1 MNETDD
7 NSLMKGERIMQSEN
21 IKLFDSELKVMD
33 ILWKEGI
40 VPAKYVADRL
50 TQELGWNKNTTYTL
64 IKRCM
69 KKGAIERTEPNFM
82 CHALIAKEDVQET
95 ETNELINKIYDGSVD
110 KLFAALLGR
119 KKLSTEQIEKL
130 KQIVDSLECGDMYE
144 FMGNELIWCSYDY
157 CHCNTT
163 GITD

>member
-1 MNETDD
+1 MPE
-7 NSLMKGERIMQSEN
+7 EN
-21 IKLFDSELKVMD
+21 VKLFDSELKVMD
-33 ILWKEGI
+33 ILWKEGV

-82 CHALIAKEDVQET
+82 CHALIAKEEVQEA
-95 ETNELINKIYDGSVD
+95 ETQELINKVYDGSVD

-119 KKLSTEQIEKL
+119 KKLSAEQIAKL
-130 KQIVDSLECGDMYE
+130 KQIVDELE
-144 FMGNELIWCSYDY
+144 
-157 CHCNTT
+157 
-163 GITD
+163 